1 MARYTNTW
9 TPGVWEGVG
18 PVLPTAASDA
28 MSYYQQLLLMVK
40 LINETRE
47 NCDKLAD
54 FVNDQLEEIVKYLN
68 ERIED
73 FNKSMNTFFEKVQSA
88 LDKFKADY
96 EKFKSDMLA
105 AFEQFKSDLL
115 ERQEEFERRID
126 EKIATLEGEWE
137 DMKEEWETIKSEW
150 ASMKQEWQT
159 FKAELLKAFE
169 DFKAEMKRL
178 WEEYKSQ
185 TNESL
190 ENWKEKTFNY
200 FLGQYET
207 IKQLLISQL
216 PEVVQQ
222 YLPDALK
229 QIVGIA
235 LKYNEE
241 TRKIDVNY
249 GPGLAVD
256 DQNRL
261 IPVGDSGGGDSIEA
275 GKGIDLTD
283 NPESHKKVVS
293 VKLAA
298 DGGLEFDDNGALK
311 STDGG
316 SGGGDTIVAGE
327 GIKVAGE
334 GTKTVQSAPATSQTL
349 GGVKTGDPLVTGL
362 EVGEDGTISI
372 HKWTAVDT
380 TPDQEIFD
388 EDMEDVMPNWDID
401 CKYQPQNLSK
411 VLYVKLQQTTL
422 TELGIPNKVQII
434 NWTPD
439 VEFSY
444 NTTPLISNISTTG
457 MIGQSN
463 FKVTLSGITGNNQ
476 VRNGSGE
483 IQFTWDGKEN
493 IIKVPFTIRRANMDL
508 DEQTP
513 IKIDGQ
519 GISSFGTYTFTSL
532 SDKSISFVM
541 KDGFELS
548 DLDNITATSGT
559 TSTSDIRIVSANS
572 VAELYNP
579 AQPVFRQK
587 NIGDEL
593 VTLEIKPSVFGI
605 QNNSSLSSY
614 IQFYVKY
621 NASVWDQF
629 KIVAS
634 SEQYTIDNYSQG
646 FSFQIQFPGYNGANF
661 VITSDNP
668 SLIGIGGY
676 LVASKNIGV
685 GSAVT
690 IFAGRYGKASVNI
703 TTQYTQTFN
712 KSLEFTVTETNDQPH
727 FAVTTNSTLV
737 GNTGLDIG
745 NPHVDNSSYQF
756 SKAQGLITFWVK
768 SEPMNTLFAYIG
780 AWSYP
785 NLQLKLQ
792 NGTVIRNWR
801 REGNDNSETVNDNVT
816 YDFSNVD
823 VEQQI
828 LIVYQGNNEIAG
840 YSIVIGKVVD

>member
-9 TPGVWEGVG
+9 TPGVWDGVG

-54 FVNDQLEEIVKYLN
+54 FVNEQLEEIVKYLN

-88 LDKFKADY
+88 LDAFKADY
-96 EKFKSDMLA
+96 EKFKSDMLE

-115 ERQEEFERRID
+115 ARQEEFERRID
-126 EKIATLEGEWE
+126 EKIAALEGEWE
-137 DMKEEWETIKSEW
+137 DMKEEWQTIKSEW

-190 ENWKEKTFNY
+190 EDWKEETFNY

-207 IKQLLISQL
+207 IKQLLINQL

-261 IPVGDSGGGDSIEA
+261 IPTGGSDGGDSIEA

-283 NPESHKKVVS
+283 NPENHKKVVS

-311 STDGG
+311 STGGG

-327 GIKVAGE
+327 GIKVEGE

-349 GGVKTGDPLVTGL
+349 GGVKTGDSDVTGL
-362 EVGEDGTISI
+362 TVAEDGTISI
-372 HKWTAVDT
+372 KKWSPIDITKDF
-380 TPDQEIFD
+380 EFFD
-388 EDMEDVMPNWDID
+388 SNLENVAPLWTLDGQYSPNGRRFMLYGRMSESAIESIGI
-401 CKYQPQNLSK
+401 PQNATIVWNPDS
-411 VLYVKLQQTTL
+411 VWEYDTRPIAGAIQTNSLIQNAT
-422 TELGIPNKVQII
+422 
-434 NWTPD
+434 
-439 VEFSY
+439 FSVRIDL
-444 NTTPLISNISTTG
+444 PSTG
-457 MIGQSN
+457 A
-463 FKVTLSGITGNNQ
+463 
-476 VRNGSGE
+476 RNGSGE
-483 IQFTWDGKEN
+483 IQFSWKGKEN
-493 IIKVPFTIRRANMDL
+493 VSKIQFKVVKADLDL

-513 IKIDGQ
+513 VVIG
-519 GISSFGTYTFTSL
+519 GTPVGEGGSITFENL
-532 SDKSISFVM
+532 DMKSIGFKM
-541 KDGFELS
+541 KDGTIIS
-548 DLDNITATSGT
+548 DLQKIKNSEKVD
-559 TSTSDIRIVSANS
+559 RILSIEDHNS
-572 VAELYNP
+572 NCALQGGLTPSLQAKNLIDGP
-579 AQPVFRQK
+579 ASIKIKRQA
-587 NIGDEL
+587 
-593 VTLEIKPSVFGI
+593 FGI
-605 QNNSSLSSY
+605 QTDQTLSSLVN
-614 IQFYVKY
+614 INVNFQ
-621 NASVWDQF
+621 NSVWDGVKLVCQ
-629 KIVAS
+629 AS
-634 SEQYTIDNYSQG
+634 DNTIDNFTTNNTLQ
-646 FSFQIQFPGYNGANF
+646 FLFPGYSGANALDF
-661 VITSDNP
+661 EIVQDDGEVV
-668 SLIGIGGY
+668 GIGG
-676 LVASKNIGV
+676 LGRTQSPIQA

-690 IFAGRYGKASVNI
+690 LFAGRFGTVTLTLRTKNYI
-703 TTQYTQTFN
+703 TTFTKTISITVRQTDN
-712 KSLEFTVTETNDQPH
+712 IPH
-727 FAVTTNSTLV
+727 IKLTTNQTSV
-737 GNTGLDIG
+737 GDQALDIA
-745 NPHVDNSSYQF
+745 NPRTVEIKNI
-756 SKAQGLITFWVK
+756 SKAQGIVTFWASAYPNKAYVLGNDPVNMNVKLNNVQVWGFQIRGDNDLNNNQFSVDLTSHAVGELFTIDYTATRFEQPVNITF
-768 SEPMNTLFAYIG
+768 
-780 AWSYP
+780 
-785 NLQLKLQ
+785 
-792 NGTVIRNWR
+792 
-801 REGNDNSETVNDNVT
+801 
-816 YDFSNVD
+816 
-823 VEQQI
+823 
-828 LIVYQGNNEIAG
+828 
-840 YSIVIGKVVD
+840 GKVVD

>member
-40 LINETRE
+40 LINETRD

-88 LDKFKADY
+88 LDAFKADY

-126 EKIATLEGEWE
+126 EKIAALEGEWE

-150 ASMKQEWQT
+150 ASMKKEWQT
-159 FKAELLKAFE
+159 FKEELLQAFE

-185 TNESL
+185 TNETINDWL
-190 ENWKEKTFNY
+190 DEKFNY
-200 FLGQYET
+200 LLGAFA
-207 IKQLLISQL
+207 
-216 PEVVQQ
+216 
-222 YLPDALK
+222 ALK
-229 QIVGIA
+229 QELIDSLPDIVLEKLPEA
-235 LKYNEE
+235 MK
-241 TRKIDVNY
+241 K
-249 GPGLAVD
+249 LAGVCIEYDPDTSTFNLLYDEHFARD

-261 IPVGDSGGGDSIEA
+261 TWVGGSDGGGDSIEA

-334 GTKTVQSAPATSQTL
+334 GTKTVQSAPATSSTL

-463 FKVTLSGITGNNQ
+463 FKVTLSGITRNSQ

-559 TSTSDIRIVSANS
+559 TSISDIRIVSANS

-768 SEPMNTLFAYIG
+768 SSPFNTTFVWIG
-780 AWSYP
+780 
-785 NLQLKLQ
+785 NELTFKLKLQ
-792 NGTVIRNWR
+792 NGTTIKSFGTQNPKDIVNSQASFDFQDVDTGTTILASYA
-801 REGNDNSETVNDNVT
+801 GNTEVGAYEVP
-816 YDFSNVD
+816 
-823 VEQQI
+823 
-828 LIVYQGNNEIAG
+828 
-840 YSIVIGKVVD
+840 IGKVVD

>member
-18 PVLPTAASDA
+18 PVLPTAAQDA

-88 LDKFKADY
+88 LDAFKADY
-96 EKFKSDMLA
+96 EKFKSDMLE

-115 ERQEEFERRID
+115 ARQEEFERRID
-126 EKIATLEGEWE
+126 EKIAALEGEWE

-150 ASMKQEWQT
+150 AALKQEWQT
-159 FKAELLKAFE
+159 FKEELLQAFE

-190 ENWKEKTFNY
+190 EDWKAKTFNY

-207 IKQLLISQL
+207 IKQLLINQL

-261 IPVGDSGGGDSIEA
+261 IPTGGSGGGDSIEA
-275 GKGIDLTD
+275 GKGISLTD
-283 NPESHKKVVS
+283 NPGNNKKVVS

-311 STDGG
+311 STGGG

-349 GGVKTGDPLVTGL
+349 GGVKTGDSDVTGL
-362 EVGEDGTISI
+362 VVAEDGTISI
-372 HKWTAVDT
+372 KKWSPIDITKDF
-380 TPDQEIFD
+380 EFFD
-388 EDMEDVMPNWDID
+388 SNLENVAPLWTLDGQYSPNGRQFTLYGRMSESAIESIGI
-401 CKYQPQNLSK
+401 PQNATIVWNPDS
-411 VLYVKLQQTTL
+411 VWEYDTRPIAGAIQTNNLIQNATFSVRIDL
-422 TELGIPNKVQII
+422 
-434 NWTPD
+434 PD
-439 VEFSY
+439 V
-444 NTTPLISNISTTG
+444 G
-457 MIGQSN
+457 A
-463 FKVTLSGITGNNQ
+463 
-476 VRNGSGE
+476 RNGSGE
-483 IQFTWDGKEN
+483 IQFSWKGKEN
-493 IIKVPFTIRRANMDL
+493 VSKIQFKVVKADLDL

-513 IKIDGQ
+513 VVIA
-519 GISSFGTYTFTSL
+519 GTPIGEGGSITFENL
-532 SDKSISFVM
+532 DMKSIGFKM
-541 KDGFELS
+541 KDGTIVS
-548 DLDNITATSGT
+548 DLQKIKNRENVD
-559 TSTSDIRIVSANS
+559 RILSIEAQNRNCALQGALTPS
-572 VAELYNP
+572 LQAKNLIDGP
-579 AQPVFRQK
+579 ASIKIKRQA
-587 NIGDEL
+587 
-593 VTLEIKPSVFGI
+593 FGI
-605 QNNSSLSSY
+605 QTDQTLSSL
-614 IQFYVKY
+614 ININVNFQ
-621 NASVWDQF
+621 NSVWDGV
-629 KIVAS
+629 KLVCSAS
-634 SEQYTIDNYSQG
+634 DNTIDNFTTNNTLQ
-646 FSFQIQFPGYNGANF
+646 FLFPGYSGVNTADFEIVQDDGE
-661 VITSDNP
+661 VV
-668 SLIGIGGY
+668 GVGG
-676 LVASKNIGV
+676 LGKTQSTIQA

-690 IFAGRYGKASVNI
+690 LFAGRFG
-703 TTQYTQTFN
+703 
-712 KSLEFTVTETNDQPH
+712 TVTLTLRTKDYVTTFTKTISITVRQTDNIPH
-727 FAVTTNSTLV
+727 IKLTTNSTSV
-737 GNTGLDIG
+737 GDQALDIA
-745 NPHVDNSSYQF
+745 NPRSVEIKNI
-756 SKAQGLITFWVK
+756 SKAQGVVTFWASDYPSKKYILGSNSVDINVKLNNVQVWGFQIRGDTDLNNNQFSVDLSSHAVGELFTIEYPATRFEQPVNITF
-768 SEPMNTLFAYIG
+768 
-780 AWSYP
+780 
-785 NLQLKLQ
+785 
-792 NGTVIRNWR
+792 
-801 REGNDNSETVNDNVT
+801 
-816 YDFSNVD
+816 
-823 VEQQI
+823 
-828 LIVYQGNNEIAG
+828 
-840 YSIVIGKVVD
+840 GKVVD

>member
-1 MARYTNTW
+1 MKSYSNQWTNFEYNQLEHTI
-9 TPGVWEGVG
+9 PAV
-18 PVLPTAASDA
+18 VLNTGLT
-28 MSYYQQLLLMVK
+28 YYDEIKIMIDQ
-40 LINETRE
+40 INQIKD
-47 NCDKLAD
+47 NCDGLAK
-54 FVNDQLEEIVKYLN
+54 FVNESLQNIVDYLN

-73 FNKSMNTFFEKVQSA
+73 FNKSMNTFFEKVQAA
-88 LDKFKADY
+88 LDEFKADY
-96 EKFKSDMLA
+96 EQFQAAMLE
-105 AFEQFKSDLL
+105 AFEQFKTAIL
-115 ERQEEFERRID
+115 ERQQEFEDRID
-126 EKIATLEGEWE
+126 QKIADLEGQWNDLKQEWE
-137 DMKEEWETIKSEW
+137 ALKQEWETV
-150 ASMKQEWQT
+150 KQEWQT
-159 FKAELLKAFE
+159 FKEELLQAFE

-190 ENWKEKTFNY
+190 EDWKEETFNY

-261 IPVGDSGGGDSIEA
+261 IPTEGSGGGDSIEA
-275 GKGIDLTD
+275 GQGISLTD
-283 NPESHKKVVS
+283 NPGNNKKIVS

-298 DGGLEFDDNGALK
+298 NGGLEFDESGALK
-311 STDGG
+311 STGGG

-327 GIKVAGE
+327 GIKVEGE
-334 GTKTVQSAPATSQTL
+334 ETKTVQSAPATSQTL

-411 VLYVKLQQTTL
+411 VLYIKLQQTTL

-444 NTTPLISNISTTG
+444 NTTPNISNISTTG
-457 MIGQSN
+457 LIGQSN
-463 FKVTLSGITGNNQ
+463 FKVTLSGTTGNNQ

-519 GISSFGTYTFTSL
+519 GISPFGTYTFTSL

-621 NASVWDQF
+621 NASIWGQF

-634 SEQYTIDNYSQG
+634 SEEYTVDNYSQN

-668 SLIGIGGY
+668 SLIGIGDY

-737 GNTGLDIG
+737 GDTGLDIG

-768 SEPMNTLFAYIG
+768 NSPFNTTFIWIG
-780 AWSYP
+780 GSLAFV
-785 NLQLKLQ
+785 LKLQ
-792 NGTVIRNWR
+792 NGTVIRSFGSQNPQ
-801 REGNDNSETVNDNVT
+801 DIVNSQAS
-816 YDFSNVD
+816 YDFQSVD
-823 VEQQI
+823 TGTTI
-828 LIVYQGNNEIAG
+828 LASYAGNTEVGA
-840 YSIVIGKVVD
+840 YEVPIGKVVD

>member
-40 LINETRE
+40 LINETRD

-88 LDKFKADY
+88 LDAFKADY
-96 EKFKSDMLA
+96 EKFKSDMLE
-105 AFEQFKSDLL
+105 AFEQFKSDLI

-126 EKIATLEGEWE
+126 EKIAALEGEWE

-190 ENWKEKTFNY
+190 EDWKEKTFNY

-261 IPVGDSGGGDSIEA
+261 IPTGGSGGGDSIEA
-275 GKGIDLTD
+275 GKGISLTD
-283 NPESHKKVVS
+283 NPGNNKKVVS

-298 DGGLEFDDNGALK
+298 DGGLEFDDDGALK

-316 SGGGDTIVAGE
+316 SGGGDTVVAGE
-327 GIKVAGE
+327 GIKVEGE
-334 GTKTVQSAPATSQTL
+334 GTKTVQSAPATSSTL
-349 GGVKTGDPLVTGL
+349 GGVKTGDSDVTGL
-362 EVGEDGTISI
+362 TVAEDGTISI
-372 HKWTAVDT
+372 KKWTPIDIT
-380 TPDQEIFD
+380 KDFEFFD
-388 EDMEDVMPNWDID
+388 SNLENVAPLWTLDGQYSPNGRQFTLYGRMSESAIESIGI
-401 CKYQPQNLSK
+401 PQNATIVWNPDS
-411 VLYVKLQQTTL
+411 VWEYDTRPIAGAIQTNSLIQNAT
-422 TELGIPNKVQII
+422 
-434 NWTPD
+434 
-439 VEFSY
+439 FSVRIDL
-444 NTTPLISNISTTG
+444 PAVG
-457 MIGQSN
+457 A
-463 FKVTLSGITGNNQ
+463 
-476 VRNGSGE
+476 RNGSGE
-483 IQFTWDGKEN
+483 IQFSWKGKEN
-493 IIKVPFTIRRANMDL
+493 VSKIQFKVVKADLDL

-513 IKIDGQ
+513 VVIA
-519 GISSFGTYTFTSL
+519 GTPIGEGGSTVFENL
-532 SDKSISFVM
+532 DMKSIGFKM
-541 KDGFELS
+541 KDGTIVS
-548 DLDNITATSGT
+548 DLQKIKNSENVD
-559 TSTSDIRIVSANS
+559 RILGIEAQNRNCALQGGLTPSLQANNLIDGPVSIKIK
-572 VAELYNP
+572 
-579 AQPVFRQK
+579 RQA
-587 NIGDEL
+587 
-593 VTLEIKPSVFGI
+593 FGI
-605 QNNSSLSSY
+605 QTDQTLESLVN
-614 IQFYVKY
+614 INVNFQ
-621 NASVWDQF
+621 NSVWDGVKLVCQ
-629 KIVAS
+629 AS
-634 SEQYTIDNYSQG
+634 DNTIDNFTTNNTLQ
-646 FSFQIQFPGYNGANF
+646 FLFPGYSGANAADF
-661 VITSDNP
+661 EIVQDDGEVV
-668 SLIGIGGY
+668 GIGG
-676 LVASKNIGV
+676 LGRTQSPIQA

-690 IFAGRYGKASVNI
+690 LFAGRFG
-703 TTQYTQTFN
+703 
-712 KSLEFTVTETNDQPH
+712 TVTLTLRTKNY
-727 FAVTTNSTLV
+727 VTTFSKTITITVRQTDNVPHIKLTTNQTSV
-737 GNTGLDIG
+737 GDQALDLT
-745 NPHVDNSSYQF
+745 NPRTVEIKNF
-756 SKAQGLITFWVK
+756 SKAQGIVTFWASAYPNKAYVLGNDPVGVNVKLNNIVVWTFQLRADTDLNNVQFSVDLTSHAVGELFTIDYSATRFEQPVNITF
-768 SEPMNTLFAYIG
+768 
-780 AWSYP
+780 
-785 NLQLKLQ
+785 
-792 NGTVIRNWR
+792 
-801 REGNDNSETVNDNVT
+801 
-816 YDFSNVD
+816 
-823 VEQQI
+823 
-828 LIVYQGNNEIAG
+828 
-840 YSIVIGKVVD
+840 GKVVD

>member
-1 MARYTNTW
+1 MKSYSNQWTNFEYNQLEHTI
-9 TPGVWEGVG
+9 PAV
-18 PVLPTAASDA
+18 VLNTGLT
-28 MSYYQQLLLMVK
+28 YYDEIKIMIDQ
-40 LINETRE
+40 INQIKD
-47 NCDKLAD
+47 NCDELAK
-54 FVNDQLEEIVKYLN
+54 FVNESLQNIVDYLN

-73 FNKSMNTFFEKVQSA
+73 FNKSMNTFFEKVQAA
-88 LDKFKADY
+88 LDAFKADY
-96 EKFKSDMLA
+96 EQFQAAMLE
-105 AFEQFKSDLL
+105 AFEQFKTAIL

-126 EKIATLEGEWE
+126 EKIAALEGEWA
-137 DMKEEWETIKSEW
+137 DMKEEWQTIKSEW
-150 ASMKQEWQT
+150 EALKEEWQT
-159 FKAELLKAFE
+159 FKEELLQAFE

-190 ENWKEKTFNY
+190 EDWKEETFNY

-207 IKQLLISQL
+207 IKQLLINQL

-241 TRKIDVNY
+241 THKIDVNY

-261 IPVGDSGGGDSIEA
+261 IPTGGSGGGDSIEA
-275 GKGIDLTD
+275 GKGIELSD
-283 NPESHKKVVS
+283 NPGNNKKIVS

-298 DGGLEFDDNGALK
+298 DGGLEFDESGALK
-311 STDGG
+311 STGGG
-316 SGGGDTIVAGE
+316 SGSGDTIVAGE
-327 GIKVAGE
+327 GIKVEGE
-334 GTKTVQSAPATSQTL
+334 GTRTVQSAPATSQTL
-349 GGVKTGDPLVTGL
+349 GGVKTGNPLVTGL

-372 HKWTAVDT
+372 HKWSAVDT

-388 EDMEDVMPNWDID
+388 EDMSDVMPNWDID

-444 NTTPLISNISTTG
+444 STVPNISNISTAG
-457 MIGQSN
+457 MIGQAN

-559 TSTSDIRIVSANS
+559 TSISDIRIVSANS

-621 NASVWDQF
+621 NASIWDQF

-634 SEQYTIDNYSQG
+634 SEEYTVDNYSQN

-676 LVASKNIGV
+676 LVASKNVGV
-685 GSAVT
+685 NSAVT

-756 SKAQGLITFWVK
+756 SKAQGLITFWIK
-768 SEPMNTLFAYIG
+768 SDPLNNLFA
-780 AWSYP
+780 
-785 NLQLKLQ
+785 
-792 NGTVIRNWR
+792 VINRGSGFKIQASSGQQIAR
-801 REGNDNSETVNDNVT
+801 CETNDFNVIVNDTKT
-816 YDFSNVD
+816 YDFSTLD
-823 VEQQI
+823 VGTEI
-828 LIVYQGNNEIAG
+828 FAEFDGNAQVG
-840 YSIVIGKVVD
+840 AYRVKIGQVVD